1 MNSGGKALSFP
12 RHSGEGWNPDFYEAK
27 TMRRSWVPAF
37 AGMTMWLW
45 AVLATIVL
53 ASAAHAAPTFPPLT
67 GRVTDAAKMLPA
79 DVNAALTAKLEALET
94 ATGRQLVVA
103 TVPSLE
109 DYPIEDYAN
118 GLFRAWKLG
127 EAKTNNGVLLLVA
140 PTEHKVRIEVGYG
153 LEDRLTDAL
162 SSMIVRD
169 QIVPSFK
176 AGDMPGGIVAGTDA
190 LIAQLQLPADQ
201 ARANVAAAAAE
212 PRARRHSGGPGFGG
226 LVWLGIIGLWLFF
239 SMFRG
244 SRGRSSGIGNAI
256 LWGVASGMFNNS
268 GRGGGGWGGGDGGG
282 WGGGGGGG
290 GFSGGGGSSG
300 GGGASGGW

>member
-1 MNSGGKALSFP
+1 M
-12 RHSGEGWNPDFYEAK
+12 
-27 TMRRSWVPAF
+27 
-37 AGMTMWLW
+37 AGAASLPGFRVAAAWLL
-45 AVLATIVL
+45 AVLLLL
-53 ASAAHAAPTFPPLT
+53 AAAIAHAAPTYPALT
-67 GRVTDAAKMLPA
+67 GRVTDAANVLPPA
-79 DVNAALTAKLEALET
+79 TVAELTAKLEALET

-140 PTEHKVRIEVGYG
+140 PADRKVRIEVGYG

-169 QIVPSFK
+169 RIIPSFK
-176 AGDMPGGIVAGTDA
+176 AGDLPGGIVAGTDA
-190 LIAQLQLPADQ
+190 LITQLQLPADQ
-201 ARANVAAAAAE
+201 ALDNVVTAAQQPRRAQSSEVG
-212 PRARRHSGGPGFGG
+212 RLSFGG
-226 LVWLGIIGLWLFF
+226 IAWLGIMGLWLFIAILN
-239 SMFRG
+239 
-244 SRGRSSGIGNAI
+244 SRTRSGGRTSGIGNAI
-256 LWGVASGMFNNS
+256 LWGVASGMFS
-268 GRGGGGWGGGDGGG
+268 GRGGGGGD

>member
-1 MNSGGKALSFP
+1 MSSVAGAYPLPRSSAL
-12 RHSGEGWNPDFYEAK
+12 RA
-27 TMRRSWVPAF
+27 A
-37 AGMTMWLW
+37 AAWL
-45 AVLATIVL
+45 LAALLQL
-53 ASAAHAAPTFPPLT
+53 AASITHAAPTYPVLS
-67 GRVTDAAKMLPA
+67 GRVTDAANVLPPA
-79 DVNAALTAKLEALET
+79 TVTELTAKLEALET

-140 PTEHKVRIEVGYG
+140 PTDRKVRVEVGYG

-162 SSMIVRD
+162 SATIIRD
-169 QIVPSFK
+169 RIIPSFK
-176 AGDMPGGIVAGTDA
+176 AGDLPGGVVAGTDA

-201 ARANVAAAAAE
+201 ARANVVAAAQQ
-212 PRARRHSGGPGFGG
+212 PRATRHGGPGFGG
-226 LVWLGIIGLWLFF
+226 LVWIGIIGLWLFF
-239 SMFRG
+239 SVFRG

-256 LWGVASGMFNNS
+256 LWGVASGMFS
-268 GRGGGGWGGGDGGG
+268 GRGGGGGWGDG
-282 WGGGGGGG
+282 GGGGGGG